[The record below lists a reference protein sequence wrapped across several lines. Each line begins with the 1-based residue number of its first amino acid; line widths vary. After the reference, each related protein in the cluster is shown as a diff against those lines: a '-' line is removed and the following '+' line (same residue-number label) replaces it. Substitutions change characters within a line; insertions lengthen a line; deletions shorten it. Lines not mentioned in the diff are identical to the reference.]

1 MATFKELN
9 QFYKNLYDKDLPR
22 PTLTRWINEERVKA
36 IKESN
41 GRYNYDLESFKQTA
55 TSESCSKQNKAKKE
69 KPEDYIGKIHEQLL
83 ITGIVPKEERED
95 KKYSGTIMYCTCLR
109 CGKEKV
115 QVRFSYLTPNGNY
128 SQQTCGCGRKER
140 AFLASSRNDIT
151 QEFLKQYNT
160 NFERFLFLH
169 KLLTSVTDKYYIN
182 CPIKEYEFAIKKLDT
197 DSQFNAIYNFWI
209 KNKNKNNTFY
219 DWAKPSLDHIIPKSK
234 GGNNKIENLQVL
246 TVFENLAKRDMT
258 LEEWTLFKKET
269 HTTSDYFIENIL

>member
-1 MATFKELN
+1 
-9 QFYKNLYDKDLPR
+9 
-22 PTLTRWINEERVKA
+22 
-36 IKESN
+36 
-41 GRYNYDLESFKQTA
+41 
-55 TSESCSKQNKAKKE
+55 
-69 KPEDYIGKIHEQLL
+69 
-83 ITGIVPKEERED
+83 
-95 KKYSGTIMYCTCLR
+95 MYCTCLR